1 MTPAITTLPP
11 TEQMPDANAHSN
23 MEPEIRVSLPIKNVG
38 CSFSLPKCVAA
49 ARPKWYA
56 NSGVKNSLTTPRTPS
71 VPNNRAIF
79 SSVYKRMYFNLCCV
93 YYITRVCTIY
103 KIQVELS
110 P

>member
-71 VPNNRAIF
+71 VPNNRAIYILLRLQTNVF
-79 SSVYKRMYFNLCCV
+79 QSMLCVLYHTSLYNL
-93 YYITRVCTIY
+93 
-103 KIQVELS
+103 
-110 P
+110 